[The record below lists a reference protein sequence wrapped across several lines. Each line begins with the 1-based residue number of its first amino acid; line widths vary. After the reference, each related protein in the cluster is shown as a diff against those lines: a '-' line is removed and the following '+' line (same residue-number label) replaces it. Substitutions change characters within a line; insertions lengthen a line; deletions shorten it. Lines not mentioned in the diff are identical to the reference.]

1 MLIYN
6 ILTILWPVLY
16 LLTDHDCYNVKD
28 TTNIL
33 YTHKSFMTIKS
44 GPDFLKKKSDLS
56 FARKKTSLNL
66 STSFDLKVGLKNS
79 RQIVSF

>member
-33 YTHKSFMTIKS
+33 YTCKSSMTIKS
-44 GPDFLKKKSDLS
+44 GPDFLKKKKKKSDLS
-56 FARKKTSLNL
+56 FARKKPQ
-66 STSFDLKVGLKNS
+66 LKFEYK
-79 RQIVSF
+79 F